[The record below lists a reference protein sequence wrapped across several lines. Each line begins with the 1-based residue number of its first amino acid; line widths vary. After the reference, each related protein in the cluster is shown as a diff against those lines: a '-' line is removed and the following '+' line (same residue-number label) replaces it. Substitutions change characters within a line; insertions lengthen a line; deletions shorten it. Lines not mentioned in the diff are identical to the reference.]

1 MILAKTG
8 INLLALGEKEARV
21 VQDNEGF
28 DRKIHALGSCN
39 FLKIEQTNHLLFA
52 CQFYE
57 DRQVCLQE

>member
-21 VQDNEGF
+21 VKDNEGF
-28 DRKIHALGSCN
+28 DRMIHALGSCN

-57 DRQVCLQE
+57 DRQVCL